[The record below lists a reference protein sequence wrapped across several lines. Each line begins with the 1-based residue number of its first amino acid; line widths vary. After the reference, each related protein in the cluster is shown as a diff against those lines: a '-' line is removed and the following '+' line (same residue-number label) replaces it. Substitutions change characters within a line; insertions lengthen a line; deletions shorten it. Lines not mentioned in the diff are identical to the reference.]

1 MSTDASIEMQQFEQK
16 RFQDVALTHTHEIF
30 LLKDCFPL
38 AERDASGER
47 PDTQNTRVSP
57 RRSPA
62 ASTSPRRGCFIGH
75 PTAART
81 SHPLRPLWPQRT
93 CRTRP
98 AVEDPPAP
106 PFLRRP
112 PEGRCGGEGEV
123 VLEPGEEELDGHP
136 AATRLPP
143 NKICCGRGG
152 NTALLF
158 PSNNA

>member
-1 MSTDASIEMQQFEQK
+1 MWLLHRASNRGTYI
-16 RFQDVALTHTHEIF
+16 A
-30 LLKDCFPL
+30 P
-38 AERDASGER
+38 
-47 PDTQNTRVSP
+47 
-57 RRSPA
+57 
-62 ASTSPRRGCFIGH
+62 TSPSL
-75 PTAART
+75 AKRT
-81 SHPLRPLWPQRT
+81 PQGT
-93 CRTRP
+93 CCTNP

-158 PSNNA
+158 PSNNARFCLGEIRGCGGWGGAGPLRRRAWYQMPKLSQEQCGSTAIYLPG